1 MNISCKGEE
10 SWEMKKL
17 KRLLASVLGSC
28 MLLTFSAPAFASD
41 SVTAANNTDAEIAK
55 TWD

>member
-1 MNISCKGEE
+1 
-10 SWEMKKL
+10 MKKL

-28 MLLTFSAPAFASD
+28 MLLTFSASAFASD